1 MMFRLG
7 VRSHAEVNED
17 LRISPILAWIE
28 AKAAN
33 VIALLMVVDVSTI
46 QTSKFSREK
55 DALNGTL
62 KNSEVSIDTRTQIK
76 QQQQHHVLGTKKPL
90 TFIN

>member
-17 LRISPILAWIE
+17 LRISPILAWSE

-46 QTSKFSREK
+46 QISFHEK
-55 DALNGTL
+55 
-62 KNSEVSIDTRTQIK
+62 KM
-76 QQQQHHVLGTKKPL
+76 H
-90 TFIN
+90 